1 MALFVDDIRC
11 ALQRDPA
18 ARNAV
23 EVALAYAGLHAL
35 WAHRLSHW
43 LWRHRLRTV
52 ARLWAQFARFWTGV
66 EIHPAA
72 VLGERVFI
80 DHGMGVVIGETAV
93 VGDGCTI
100 YHGATLGGTSL
111 EPGKR
116 HPTLGRNVVI
126 GAGAKILGPVTV
138 GDNARVGANSV
149 VLHDVPAG
157 TVVVGVPGQVISR
170 KAPATSPLPE
180 RENDIPDAL
189 GRSIVSL
196 IERVERLET
205 QSTGTT
211 QRGPHVPLDG
221 VWQAEDFL
229 NQDFVI

>member
-1 MALFVDDIRC
+1 MQIVDDIRC
-11 ALQRDPA
+11 ARLRDPA
-18 ARNAV
+18 ARSRF

-35 WAHRLSHW
+35 WAHRLGHW
-43 LWRHRLRTV
+43 LWRHRLFTI
-52 ARLWAQFARFWTGV
+52 ARLWSQFARFWTGV

-72 VLGERVFI
+72 VIGAKVFI

-116 HPTLGRNVVI
+116 HPTLGRNVVV

-149 VLHDVPAG
+149 VLHDVPSG

-170 KAPATSPLPE
+170 RSPSAPPLPE
-180 RENDIPDAL
+180 SENELPDAL
-189 GRSIVSL
+189 GATIVSL
-196 IERVERLET
+196 MARVERLERET
-205 QSTGTT
+205 TGHATA
-211 QRGPHVPLDG
+211 GPHAPRGG
-221 VWQAEDFL
+221 VWRGEDFTT
-229 NQDFVI
+229 QDFVI